1 MKLCSLVD
9 DHALILLTIAL
20 LILHPLLLLLLRL
33 TSKSSTLLNVTQQ
46 ARKNRITPTHIAQKV
61 LKADIL
67 VNISL
72 DRHGSVGRGSVIAFG
87 FAVIAVVKDG
97 EEEAFDEFDL
107 LKGGGVDEL
116 VFAEAAG
123 LYSELGGE

>member
-1 MKLCSLVD
+1 
-9 DHALILLTIAL
+9 
-20 LILHPLLLLLLRL
+20 
-33 TSKSSTLLNVTQQ
+33 
-46 ARKNRITPTHIAQKV
+46 

-87 FAVIAVVKDG
+87 FAVIAVVEDG

-123 LYSELGGE
+123 FYSELGGE

>member
-1 MKLCSLVD
+1 LALKLCSLVD

-20 LILHPLLLLLLRL
+20 LILHPLLLLRL

-61 LKADIL
+61 LKAGIL

-72 DRHGSVGRGSVIAFG
+72 NRHGSVGRGSVIAFG
-87 FAVIAVVKDG
+87 FAVIAVVEDG